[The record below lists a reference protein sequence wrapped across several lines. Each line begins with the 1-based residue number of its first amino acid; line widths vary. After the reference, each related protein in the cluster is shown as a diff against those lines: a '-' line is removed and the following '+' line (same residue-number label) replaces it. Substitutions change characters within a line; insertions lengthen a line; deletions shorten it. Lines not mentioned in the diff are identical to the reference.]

1 MKTVFILEDSVDH
14 CGPVVTCLIG
24 VYASK
29 ELAIAHLKTYSSKLY
44 PREEFD
50 EGERKTSGLSCFTR
64 DFKSGDSLSVREH
77 EVV

>member
-1 MKTVFILEDSVDH
+1 MKTVFILEDIVDH

-29 ELAIAHLKTYSSKLY
+29 YSAIAQLKVYSLKHY

-50 EGERKTSGLSCFTR
+50 EGERETSGLSCFTR
-64 DFKSGDSLSVREH
+64 DFHNGDSLSVCEH
-77 EVV
+77 KVI